1 MSTLRHRLCE
11 RIASGA
17 LRMRARGVFTE
28 MSGVNSKKNA
38 VGAIWA
44 QLYAILDD
52 GSQTI
57 CDLSCRFFILP
68 PKRRKSMAKEKT
80 LTGNMHVALA
90 LGCAVAMAISSFA
103 AERTWIGES
112 GGSWYSLPIHIC
124 SGAVIRCK
132 VSYRLKI
139 ALCSLG
145 ELRRCAPGITPD
157 SGAPCPNFGV
167 LLRDEG
173 ICYN

>member
-1 MSTLRHRLCE
+1 MT
-11 RIASGA
+11 
-17 LRMRARGVFTE
+17 T
-28 MSGVNSKKNA
+28 
-38 VGAIWA
+38 
-44 QLYAILDD
+44 
-52 GSQTI
+52 
-57 CDLSCRFFILP
+57 
-68 PKRRKSMAKEKT
+68 EKT